1 MGNSLSRLCFPWF
14 CLLAAFLLC
23 SPNVAKA
30 AEAKPLVLAFNTFSP
45 WKTLDAQGQPAG
57 PYTEIVKMLAQRLSA
72 RLVILPCPIQRCL
85 QAMQQGQADVVIG
98 VRNSADR
105 DSYID
110 FIDPPY
116 APATPLAIYLRRND
130 SRHVQRYADL
140 YALNL
145 GVVEGVSYLP
155 LLDHDKR
162 IQRDFAPNSLSNFR
176 KLLAGRVDAIIASRG
191 NAEALILGQGWQN
204 QLKRQ
209 PLLLDGQDERR
220 LGLARH
226 SVWYPQR
233 ARFSTILQSMLQDGS
248 IARLLAAAAAY

>member
-1 MGNSLSRLCFPWF
+1 M
-14 CLLAAFLLC
+14 LC
-23 SPNVAKA
+23 SLELARADEPR
-30 AEAKPLVLAFNTFSP
+30 PLVLAFNTYYP

-57 PYTEIVKMLAQRLSA
+57 PYTEIVKLLAQRLSV
-72 RLVILPCPIQRCL
+72 RLVFLPCPIQRCL
-85 QAMQQGQADVVIG
+85 QAMQQGQADIVIG
-98 VRNSADR
+98 VRNSEDR

-116 APATPLAIYLRRND
+116 APATPLAIYLRQGDARRV
-130 SRHVQRYADL
+130 RHYADL

-155 LLDHDKR
+155 LLDKDKR

-191 NAEALILGQGWQN
+191 NAEALILSQGWQK

-209 PLLLDGQDERR
+209 PLSLDGQDERR

-226 SVWYPQR
+226 SFWYPQR
-233 ARFSTILQSMLQDGS
+233 ARFSSTLQGMLQDGS
-248 IARLLAAAAAY
+248 IARLLATTAAD